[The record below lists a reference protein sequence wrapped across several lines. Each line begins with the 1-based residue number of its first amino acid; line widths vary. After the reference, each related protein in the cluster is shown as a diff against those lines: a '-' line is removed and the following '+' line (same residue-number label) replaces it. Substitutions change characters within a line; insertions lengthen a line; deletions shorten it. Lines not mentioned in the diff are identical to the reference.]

1 MRNKETDSIRQQE
14 RLKRKRAIQLEKAKQ
29 KEEIYMH
36 TKVEVGKEENRSL
49 EYKYTGIEE
58 EDKDMLLRM

>member
-1 MRNKETDSIRQQE
+1 
-14 RLKRKRAIQLEKAKQ
+14 
-29 KEEIYMH
+29 MH

-58 EDKDMLLRM
+58 EDKDMPF